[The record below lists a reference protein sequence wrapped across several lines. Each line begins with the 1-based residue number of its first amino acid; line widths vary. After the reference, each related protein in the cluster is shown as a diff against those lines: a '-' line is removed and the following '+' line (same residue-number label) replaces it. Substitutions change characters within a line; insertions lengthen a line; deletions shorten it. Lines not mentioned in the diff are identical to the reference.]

1 MKAEKIATEI
11 EKLNKLGILKKAIVI
26 KKGKDEDVVY
36 LADTYIASVN
46 TLADDEIP
54 EDVAKFYNE
63 LGDQIDAKT
72 LIEKEEDVVVEVE
85 KKPAKEDKKKETK
98 KSTVKKE
105 VAKEDKK
112 AVVKKTTVAEIV
124 KEKDKKPPVKAAEKK
139 VEKKKEV
146 KKDKKVRTGWKA
158 GSTCDKIH
166 QLIISAGDKGISLES
181 AVTKASKFDS
191 REAYTKQIFGECIR
205 YGLAT
210 KKDEKYFS
218 VVKK

>member
-1 MKAEKIATEI
+1 MKAEKIVTEI
-11 EKLNKLGILKKAIVI
+11 EKLNKLGILKKEIVI
-26 KKGKDEDVVY
+26 KKGKDEDVAY
-36 LADTYIASVN
+36 LADTYIAAVN

-54 EDVAKFYNE
+54 ENVAKFYNE
-63 LGDQIDAKT
+63 LGDEIDAQT
-72 LIEKEEDVVVEVE
+72 LVEKKEEVVEEKVVE
-85 KKPAKEDKKKETK
+85 KKPAKAKDKTVVEKEAKKPVKKEVVKVKETK
-98 KSTVKKE
+98 KEVVKEKPAKI
-105 VAKEDKK
+105 VAKEK
-112 AVVKKTTVAEIV
+112 I
-124 KEKDKKPPVKAAEKK
+124 EKK
-139 VEKKKEV
+139 EEG
-146 KKDKKVRTGWKA
+146 KKVRTGWKE

-166 QLIISAGDKGISLES
+166 QLIINAGDKGISLES

>member
-1 MKAEKIATEI
+1 MKATKIVTEI

-26 KKGKDEDVVY
+26 KKGKDEDVAY
-36 LADTYIASVN
+36 LADTYIAAVN
-46 TLADDEIP
+46 TLSDEDIP

-63 LGDQIDAKT
+63 LGDEIDAQT
-72 LIEKEEDVVVEVE
+72 LVEKEEIAEEVVVENKPGKAKDKSVVE
-85 KKPAKEDKKKETK
+85 KEVKKPA
-98 KSTVKKE
+98 KKE
-105 VAKEDKK
+105 VAKAKETKK
-112 AVVKKTTVAEIV
+112 EAV
-124 KEKDKKPPVKAAEKK
+124 KEKPAKIVAKGK
-139 VEKKKEV
+139 VEKKEGKAG
-146 KKDKKVRTGWKA
+146 DKKVRTGWKE

-166 QLIISAGDKGISLES
+166 QLIINAGDKGISLES

>member
-1 MKAEKIATEI
+1 MKATKIVTEI

-26 KKGKDEDVVY
+26 KKGKDEDVAY
-36 LADTYIASVN
+36 LADTYIAAVN
-46 TLADDEIP
+46 TLSDDEIP
-54 EDVAKFYNE
+54 EVVAKFYNE
-63 LGDQIDAKT
+63 LGDEIDAQT
-72 LIEKEEDVVVEVE
+72 LVEKEEVVEEKVVE
-85 KKPAKEDKKKETK
+85 KKPAKAEKKKEVVEKEVK
-98 KSTVKKE
+98 KPVKKE
-105 VAKEDKK
+105 VAKAKETKK
-112 AVVKKTTVAEIV
+112 EVV
-124 KEKDKKPPVKAAEKK
+124 KEKPAKIVAKEKIEKK
-139 VEKKKEV
+139 EEG
-146 KKDKKVRTGWKA
+146 KKVRTGWKE

-166 QLIISAGDKGISLES
+166 QLIINAGDKGISLES